1 MKILIVLTYYNPNIS
16 GLTIY
21 AELLAKSLVQ
31 RGHQVTVLTSRH
43 EKNLPLSEIEDNIKI
58 IRAPVLMKISKGV
71 IMPTFGLLAAQL
83 INEHDVVQLHLPQF
97 DSAIVATIARLMKKP
112 VVITYHCDLIM
123 PPGLIP
129 WLANQT
135 VLLMNRIAAAFSD
148 RIVTYTEDYANNSDF
163 LQKFKKKLRIISPP
177 VQLPSVTQEEI
188 EQYKIRTNPS
198 GKHPVIGMAVRFATE
213 KGVEIILDAMPKIIE
228 HFPNVQLQFSGPY
241 KNIRGEEQ
249 YIDRLMP
256 RIRAYEKN
264 GNWLFLGPQIHKN
277 MALFYSNIDV
287 LILPSLNSTEAFGL
301 VQIEAMVSGSPVVAS
316 ALPGVRQPV
325 LRHEMGKIVPIG
337 DSTALA
343 NALIEIFNDP
353 GSFQRDSEKIRIQYL
368 PETMAEMYEKIFSEV
383 I

>member
-21 AELLAKSLVQ
+21 AELLAKALVQ

-148 RIVTYTEDYANNSDF
+148 RIVTYTEDYADNSDF

-177 VQLPSVTQEEI
+177 VQLPRVTQEEI

>member
-1 MKILIVLTYYNPNIS
+1 M
-16 GLTIY
+16 
-21 AELLAKSLVQ
+21 AKALVQ

-43 EKNLPLSEIEDNIKI
+43 EKNLPLSEIIDNVKI

-83 INEHDVVQLHLPQF
+83 INENDVVQLHLPQF
-97 DSAIVATIARLMKKP
+97 DSAIVATIARLLNKP

-148 RIVTYTEDYANNSDF
+148 RIVTYTEDYANNSEF
-163 LQKFKKKLRIISPP
+163 LQKFKRKLRIISPP
-177 VQLPSVTQEEI
+177 VRLPRVTNDEVEK
-188 EQYKIRTNPS
+188 YKIKTNPK

-213 KGVEIILDAMPKIIE
+213 KGVEILLDAMPKIIE
-228 HFPNVQLQFSGPY
+228 QYPNVQLQFSGPY

-256 RIRAYEKN
+256 RIRAYEN
-264 GNWLFLGPQIHKN
+264 SGNWIFLGPQVHKD

-325 LRHEMGKIVPIG
+325 LRHKMGKIVPIG
-337 DSTALA
+337 DATALA
-343 NALIEIFNDP
+343 DALIEIFNNPDSFHRDP
-353 GSFQRDSEKIRIQYL
+353 EQIRIQYL
-368 PETMAEMYEKIFSEV
+368 PDTIAEAYEKLFLEV

>member
-1 MKILIVLTYYNPNIS
+1 MKILIVLTYYSPNIS

-21 AELLAKSLVQ
+21 AELLAKALVQ
-31 RGHQVTVLTSRH
+31 RGHQVTVLTSCH
-43 EKNLPLSEIEDNIKI
+43 EKNLPLSEIIDNVKI

-83 INEHDVVQLHLPQF
+83 IKENDVVQLHLPQF
-97 DSAIVATIARLMKKP
+97 DSAIVASVARLLNKP

-148 RIVTYTEDYANNSDF
+148 RIVTYTEDYANNSEF
-163 LQKFKKKLRIISPP
+163 LQKFKRKLRIISPP
-177 VQLPSVTQEEI
+177 VQLPRVTNDEV
-188 EQYKIRTNPS
+188 EQYKIKTNPK

-213 KGVEIILDAMPKIIE
+213 KGVEILLDAMPKIIE
-228 HFPNVQLQFSGPY
+228 HYPNVQLQFSGPY

-256 RIRAYEKN
+256 RIRAYEKS
-264 GNWLFLGPQIHKN
+264 GNWIFLGPQVHKD
-277 MALFYSNIDV
+277 MALFYSNIDA

-325 LRHEMGKIVPIG
+325 LRHKMGKIVPIG
-337 DSTALA
+337 DAAALA
-343 NALIEIFNDP
+343 DALIEIFNNPDSFHRDP
-353 GSFQRDSEKIRIQYL
+353 EQIRTQYL
-368 PETMAEMYEKIFSEV
+368 PDTIAEAYEKLFLEV